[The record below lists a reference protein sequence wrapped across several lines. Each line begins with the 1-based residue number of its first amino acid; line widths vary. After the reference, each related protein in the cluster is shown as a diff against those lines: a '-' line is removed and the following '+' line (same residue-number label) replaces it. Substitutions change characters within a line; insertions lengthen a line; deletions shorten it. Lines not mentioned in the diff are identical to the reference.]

1 MSDLIRF
8 GVSLEKK
15 LLDVFDKMVKHK
27 GYSTRSEAIR
37 DLIREKIVTEQW
49 EKGGSAGSI
58 GTINIVYEHHTKG
71 LNEKLTAIQHDYHGF
86 IVSDT
91 HVHLDHDNCLD
102 VIIVKGPIGTIRK
115 IADKLI
121 SVKGVKY
128 GKLSVA
134 TKGRELK

>member
-1 MSDLIRF
+1 MSDLMRF
-8 GVSLEKK
+8 GVSLDKG
-15 LLDVFDKMVKHK
+15 LLNVFDKMVKQK
-27 GYSTRSEAIR
+27 GYVNRSEAIR

-49 EKGGSAGSI
+49 EKGGSAQSI

-71 LNEKLTAIQHDYHGF
+71 LNEKLTSIQHDFHGL

-102 VIIVKGPIGTIRK
+102 VIIVRGAVGTIRK

-128 GKLSVA
+128 GKLNVA
-134 TKGRELK
+134 TKGKDLK